1 MWACFI
7 VFSPQEGM
15 MHIII
20 CSTREHLFGHQRKQK
35 KIKDKNPDQCPV
47 ERVRPSLGG
56 FYVQLKFYS
65 SSKF

>member
-20 CSTREHLFGHQRKQK
+20 CSSRAFVWAPEETKENKGQKSTSVPCGEGKTRSWRLLHA
-35 KIKDKNPDQCPV
+35 V
-47 ERVRPSLGG
+47 
-56 FYVQLKFYS
+56 KFYS